1 MSPKDRVLVGSPM
14 PYSYGPRLP
23 LGVAI
28 LAVLIGLVGAFFAI
42 VGVLVLLKVA
52 VDSAVVAGGLGTDLI
67 GGILL
72 LVFGIVLLVIAT
84 GLWDLNLFALV
95 VCILLV
101 GLLFLST
108 LLRGAVFS
116 FWGIVE
122 LVLLVYLIAVSG
134 EFR

>member
-1 MSPKDRVLVGSPM
+1 MDHSNAVVGMS
-14 PYSYGPRLP
+14 YSSGHRLP

-28 LAVLIGLVGAFFAI
+28 LAVLIGLVGLFFAV

-52 VDSAVVAGGLGTDLI
+52 VDAAFLAGGLGAGVVT
-67 GGILL
+67 GVLL
-72 LVFGIVLLVIAT
+72 LIFGIVLLVIAT

-95 VCILLV
+95 VCLILV
-101 GLLFLST
+101 GVLFLST
-108 LLRGAVFS
+108 LFRGAFLS

-122 LVLLVYLIAVSG
+122 LLLLVYLIAVSR